1 VSISHQSTRRTRRQI
16 SAEETRR
23 KLLAAGMEQFSRR
36 PYAEVTVGDIAR
48 TAGVSHGLLA
58 HHFESKHGLYVVVL
72 QEANAQ
78 LRVMQ
83 ATDPA
88 APPGE
93 RIRQRLRG
101 HLEYLGVHPDLALNL
116 ILPGAGAGPEAW
128 EAFEAARWTGICE
141 LCGMLGLDSR
151 SAAVRLSMRSY
162 VGASDQ
168 LAVHWLR
175 EGRSCPPELVVEAML
190 DLLAGGLRCA
200 QRLDPAVE
208 VDDAL
213 HLVGRATTAS

>member
-1 VSISHQSTRRTRRQI
+1 VSVGEQHRHRTRRQV

-23 KLLAAGMEQFSRR
+23 KLLAAGMDQFSRR

-58 HHFESKHGLYVVVL
+58 HHFESKHGLYVEVL
-72 QEANAQ
+72 REANAQ
-78 LRVMQ
+78 LRAMH

-101 HLEYLGVHPDLALNL
+101 HLEYLSAHPDLALNL
-116 ILPGAGAGPEAW
+116 ILPGAAAGPEAW

-141 LCGMLGLDSR
+141 LCGMLGLDPR
-151 SAAVRLSMRSY
+151 LPAVRLSVRSY
-162 VGASDQ
+162 VAAGDQ
-168 LAVHWLR
+168 LAVQWLQDDC
-175 EGRSCPPELVVEAML
+175 SCSPELVVEAML
-190 DLLAGGLRCA
+190 DLLVGALRCA
-200 QRLDPAVE
+200 RRLAPAVE
-208 VDDAL
+208 VDDAMQIL
-213 HLVGRATTAS
+213 GRSATAI